1 MADDAQHIARRTDAT
16 ATAPRIAEHAIVIG
30 ASIAGLLAARV
41 LSDSYDRV
49 TIVDRDALAPGLGEN
64 RRAVPQGLHAHA
76 LQPGGQL
83 AIEQLL
89 PGFREEARAAG
100 APSLRFAADM
110 RIVAAGHPIL
120 RAHVGSDYAIC
131 SRPLLESLV
140 RRRVR
145 AIANVAI
152 RDSCT
157 VLGLT
162 CREGRVTGVRVRG
175 RAPGGEQA
183 LASDLVVAASGRG
196 GRVPAWLAS
205 MGYERPAE
213 DRVGVDVVYSSR
225 LLRLRPGALGPDRV
239 VLNGS
244 WAQRP
249 RGMAL
254 LAEEDGRWS
263 LTLQGYGAAHRPP
276 TDSAGFDAFVASVAE
291 PHALQAIEQA
301 ERLGAIAT
309 YAFPSSLR
317 RRYERLRRF
326 PDGLLVIG
334 DALCSFNPIYG
345 QGMAVAAFE
354 ALALQR
360 CLLRGGHGLPRR
372 FFKAAAVPVD
382 HAWKLAAGADV
393 LMPGVEGQA
402 GRADRL
408 AGRYVE
414 RVMAVAAHDERIAHT
429 FLEVLGMLATPT
441 RLLRPMTALRVL
453 RGARRRHSRGALPA
467 ERSAGT
473 SGSPRRG

>member
-1 MADDAQHIARRTDAT
+1 MADDAQHTARRTGPKAT
-16 ATAPRIAEHAIVIG
+16 TAAPRIEHAVVIG

-41 LSDSYDRV
+41 LSDSYERV
-49 TIVDRDALAPGLGEN
+49 TIIDRDALPSRLGEN
-64 RRAVPQGLHAHA
+64 RRAVPQGFHAHA
-76 LQPGGQL
+76 MQPGGQL

-89 PGFREEARAAG
+89 PGFHEETLKAG
-100 APSLRFAADM
+100 APPLRFAADM

-120 RAHVGSDYAIC
+120 RAHIGSDYAIC

-140 RRRVR
+140 RRRVQ

-162 CREGRVTGVRVRG
+162 CGEGRVIGMHVRDG
-175 RAPGGEQA
+175 ASGEEQT

-196 GRVPAWLAS
+196 ARVPGWLES

-213 DRVGVDVVYSSR
+213 ERVGIDVLYSSR
-225 LLRLRPGALGPDRV
+225 LLRLRAGVLGADRG

-244 WAQRP
+244 SARRP

-254 LAEEDGRWS
+254 VAEEDGRWN

-276 TDSAGFDAFVASVAE
+276 TDAAGFNAFVATVAE
-291 PHALQAIEQA
+291 PHALEAIEQA
-301 ERLGAIAT
+301 ETLGPIAS
-309 YAFPSSLR
+309 YAFPASLR
-317 RRYERLRRF
+317 RRYDRLRRF

-334 DALCSFNPIYG
+334 DALCNFNPIYG
-345 QGMAVAAFE
+345 QGMSVAAFE
-354 ALALQR
+354 AVALQR
-360 CLLRGGHGLPRR
+360 CLGRGGHDLPRR

-382 HAWKLAAGADV
+382 HAWKLANSADV
-393 LMPGVEGQA
+393 LMPGVEGHA
-402 GRADRL
+402 GLPDRL

-414 RVMAVAAHDERIAHT
+414 RLMAVASHDERVART
-429 FLEVLGMLATPT
+429 FLEVIGMLAAPT
-441 RLLRPMTALRVL
+441 RMLRPMTALRVL
-453 RGARRRHSRGALPA
+453 RGGRRRNSRAHFHHA
-467 ERSAGT
+467 NSAG
-473 SGSPRRG
+473 